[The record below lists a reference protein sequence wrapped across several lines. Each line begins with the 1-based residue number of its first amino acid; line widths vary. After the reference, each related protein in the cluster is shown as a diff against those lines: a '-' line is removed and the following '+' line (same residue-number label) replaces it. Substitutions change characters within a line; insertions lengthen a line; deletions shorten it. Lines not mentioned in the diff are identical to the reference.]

1 MTCIHWIKEKSLFN
15 SWRISDLSKRSY
27 LGNKSSLFILSTASL
42 FSLFIAFIS
51 DLNITGEINNEAL
64 KSKS

>member
-1 MTCIHWIKEKSLFN
+1 
-15 SWRISDLSKRSY
+15 
-27 LGNKSSLFILSTASL
+27 LFILSTASL